1 MINHKFIYSFA
12 LLLLFP
18 FAFVYFLYLGIKK
31 SDFDQIKNRLGFI
44 GQISKNNDIC
54 VHCSSLGEV
63 NGAKELIKEIGKN
76 NNILISTSTFS
87 GRKRARELFPKID
100 VLYFPLDY
108 KLLVS
113 NWLSRINIKTI
124 LIYETEIW
132 PNFYKIC
139 KKENIKLVII
149 NARLQRNLH
158 NKKFIK
164 KIYLEALNNCN
175 LVMCKSNYEKQ
186 KYLRLGLKNEKL
198 LTVGNLKYAYNF
210 DTKNKRNNFFGN
222 YFLMASTHD
231 PDEKKFLQVIKDL
244 NEDGVSTV
252 IAPRHI
258 ERAKAIA
265 NFFKNNG
272 ISTNFLSNNY
282 DSVLNGSFDF
292 RSVLIIDTF
301 GDLQNFY
308 SSAKYVYVGGGYSK
322 RGVQNIIEP
331 SLHGRP
337 ILVGP
342 NIDNFY
348 DEIMSLKKLNGILV
362 IQDNKG
368 ISDQENIAQHIDKYR
383 KLSDEDLSEIGEVA
397 RTYSLKFKDIV
408 EKYLISL
415 KEKKIIN

>member
-1 MINHKFIYSFA
+1 MSVEVKLFGSKKRVIPRGISLSA
-12 LLLLFP
+12 LHHMC
-18 FAFVYFLYLGIKK
+18 AI
-31 SDFDQIKNRLGFI
+31 
-44 GQISKNNDIC
+44 
-54 VHCSSLGEV
+54 
-63 NGAKELIKEIGKN
+63 
-76 NNILISTSTFS
+76 
-87 GRKRARELFPKID
+87 RARTCWGLWNDGYPIARVMDHFPTDNEYTI
-100 VLYFPLDY
+100 VLDH
-108 KLLVS
+108 
-113 NWLSRINIKTI
+113 
-124 LIYETEIW
+124 E
-132 PNFYKIC
+132 
-139 KKENIKLVII
+139 
-149 NARLQRNLH
+149 
-158 NKKFIK
+158 
-164 KIYLEALNNCN
+164 
-175 LVMCKSNYEKQ
+175 SNY
-186 KYLRLGLKNEKL
+186 YM
-198 LTVGNLKYAYNF
+198 LT
-210 DTKNKRNNFFGN
+210 
-222 YFLMASTHD
+222 
-231 PDEKKFLQVIKDL
+231 
-244 NEDGVSTV
+244 ED
-252 IAPRHI
+252 
-258 ERAKAIA
+258 
-265 NFFKNNG
+265 FFKNNG

-348 DEIMSLKKLNGILV
+348 DEIMSLKKLNGILA

>member
-1 MINHKFIYSFA
+1 MINHKFIYSLA
-12 LLLLFP
+12 LLILFP

-31 SDFDQIKNRLGFI
+31 SDFDQIRNRLGFI
-44 GQISKNNDIC
+44 SQICEKNDIC

-63 NGAKELIKEIGKN
+63 NGAKEFIKEIRKN
-76 NNILISTSTFS
+76 NNILISTNTIS

-108 KLLVS
+108 KFFVS
-113 NWLSRINIKTI
+113 NWLRRVNIKTM

-149 NARLQRNLH
+149 NARLQKNLH
-158 NKKFIK
+158 KKKFIK
-164 KIYLEALNNCN
+164 NIYLEALKNCN
-175 LVMCKSNYEKQ
+175 LVMCKSDYEKQ
-186 KYLRLGLKNEKL
+186 KYLRLGLKNEIL

-210 DTKNKRNNFFGN
+210 DTKKDRNNFLGN

-231 PDEKKFLQVIKDL
+231 PDEKKFLQAIKDL
-244 NEDGVSTV
+244 NNDGIGTV

-258 ERAKAIA
+258 ERANAVA
-265 NFFKNNG
+265 DFFKKNG
-272 ISTNFLSNNY
+272 ISTIFLSNNY
-282 DSVLNGSFDF
+282 DSVLKGSFDF
-292 RSVLIIDTF
+292 RGILIIDTF
-301 GDLQNFY
+301 GDLQDFY

-331 SLHGRP
+331 SVHGRP

-342 NIDNFY
+342 NVDNFY
-348 DEIMSLKKLNGILV
+348 DEIMNLKKLKGMLSIE
-362 IQDNKG
+362 DNKN
-368 ISDQENIAQHIDKYR
+368 ISDQENIAQHIKKYS

-397 RTYSLKFKDIV
+397 RAYTLKFKDIV

-415 KEKKIIN
+415 KENNIIN